1 MNISKKIGRQ
11 STMNTVTIN
20 NLTVNDV
27 REAVVVTQ
35 KKWFLDILLKYN
47 IYFFSNS
54 SQVTPMLNI

>member
-1 MNISKKIGRQ
+1 
-11 STMNTVTIN
+11 MNTVTIN